1 MTRDDLKGII
11 EGITDEQLKAI
22 LDINSSDI
30 GKAKG
35 SLEAVQTKLDN
46 AETKIGEYE
55 TEIGNL
61 KESLGN
67 AEALQKKIDD
77 LQADIDARKQAD
89 EAAAAENS
97 LKNRFADICGDAKFL
112 NDFTR
117 DGLFNE
123 FKTALADEANKS
135 KSDKDIYE
143 AITKDKENI
152 FVPEDGLPSV
162 ASSTPGGG
170 AAATDADVREIM
182 GLPPIKTN

>member
-1 MTRDDLKGII
+1 MTRDELRGII
-11 EGITDEQLKAI
+11 DGITDEQLKRI
-22 LDINSSDI
+22 LDINTADI

-35 SLEAVQTKLDN
+35 NLEAVQTELDN
-46 AETKIGEYE
+46 AKTKIGEYE
-55 TEIGNL
+55 AEIGNL
-61 KESLGN
+61 KESLGDT
-67 AEALQKKIDD
+67 EALQKKIDD

-97 LKNRFADICGDAKFL
+97 LKNRFADICGEAKFL

-152 FVPEDGLPSV
+152 FMPEDGIPY
-162 ASSTPGGG
+162 ASSSTGGG
-170 AAATDADVREIM
+170 GTSVTDADVREIM
-182 GLPPIKTN
+182 GLPPIETK

>member
-1 MTRDDLKGII
+1 MTREDLRGII
-11 EGITDEQLKAI
+11 DGITDEQLKSI
-22 LDINSSDI
+22 LDINTADI

-35 SLEAVQTKLDN
+35 DLEKVQTELEN
-46 AETKIGEYE
+46 AKTKIGEYE

-61 KESLGN
+61 KESLGD

-89 EAAAAENS
+89 EAAAAENN
-97 LKNRFADICGDAKFL
+97 LKNRFAEVCGDTKFL

-123 FKTALADEANKS
+123 FKNALADETNKS

-152 FVPEDGLPSV
+152 FIPEDGIPSV
-162 ASSTPGGG
+162 LSSTLGSGS
-170 AAATDADVREIM
+170 AATDADVREIM

>member
-1 MTRDDLKGII
+1 MTRDDLRGII

-35 SLEAVQTKLDN
+35 NLEAVQTELDN
-46 AETKIGEYE
+46 AKTKIGEYE

-61 KESLGN
+61 KESLGD

-89 EAAAAENS
+89 EAAAVENG

-123 FKTALADEANKS
+123 FKTALSDETNKS

-143 AITKDKENI
+143 AIIKDKENI
-152 FVPEDGLPSV
+152 FVPDDGLPGV

-170 AAATDADVREIM
+170 AAATDAAVREIM